1 MSRNSRKPMEIEAR
15 NAEVLQVAEIWRA
28 QRVDKFFRPACR
40 SPGIS
45 RAGFPPHKHRIGRG
59 MRELCQ

>member
-1 MSRNSRKPMEIEAR
+1 MEIEAR

-28 QRVDKFFRPACR
+28 QRVDQFFRPACR